1 MTDKTEA
8 IVNNTTDKLELK
20 KQQFEQKVKR
30 LEKLL
35 LEKNLELEYIELA
48 IESILVTIR
57 PTTEQTTDEPELV
70 ELNDAKIAETEEM
83 VENGK

>member
-1 MTDKTEA
+1 MTDKTES
-8 IVNNTTDKLELK
+8 IVNNKTDEPELK